1 MDNTGSHWLMACTL
15 AGFDSCFF
23 CVHSAQSGVMWR
35 KAEEAVKIQCQCSVK
50 GVRSFVLFKD
60 LNEEVKVV
68 NRHME
73 SRKNTIALTFKDR
86 LKITADN
93 SSVDIEIK
101 NLTVDD
107 TGVYMCMF
115 KRLNPK
121 NDLEQVK
128 GNGSV
133 LLVVTGESNQYESI
147 I

>member
-1 MDNTGSHWLMACTL
+1 
-15 AGFDSCFF
+15 
-23 CVHSAQSGVMWR
+23 MWR